1 MAFLL
6 GAVASL
12 IFAIPFFLQGTN
24 GIVMDTTG
32 SKVKISLY
40 KKIYREKHIFY
51 FLIGMMLVSDAILTF
66 QIYVTVFLKKVY
78 LMDDKMAINAG
89 IIGLFF
95 CLVGGIISPWVVK
108 KTKNAFRAL
117 IMATFLY
124 SICF

>member
-1 MAFLL
+1 MKTAE
-6 GAVASL
+6 
-12 IFAIPFFLQGTN
+12 PK
-24 GIVMDTTG
+24 
-32 SKVKISLY
+32 SKLSLY
-40 KKIYREKHIFY
+40 KKIYKEKHIFY

-78 LMDDKMAINAG
+78 LMDDKMAVYAG

-95 CLVGGIISPWVVK
+95 CLVGGIISPWVVRK
-108 KTKNAFRAL
+108 SKNTFHAL